1 MKTCIAMRSNG
12 PQKQVSYIILGMVVN
27 ADAKVD
33 AFEKRMRMD
42 GHRQSVTV
50 NGLMSWVNSF
60 AK

>member
-1 MKTCIAMRSNG
+1 MRSNG